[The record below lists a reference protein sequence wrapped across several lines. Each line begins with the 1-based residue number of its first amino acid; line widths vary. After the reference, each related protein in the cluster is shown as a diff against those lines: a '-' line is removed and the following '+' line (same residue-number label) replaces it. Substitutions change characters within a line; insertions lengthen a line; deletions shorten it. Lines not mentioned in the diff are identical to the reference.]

1 MKDIAFKAKKASK
14 ELLKLDKNTR
24 NEIYNNLIIN
34 LKNKEKEIVEANHI
48 DVTHAKKEGLSEAM
62 IDRLIIDEARL
73 SSIVESVKSVRDQE
87 EVVGV
92 LKDAVNREDG
102 LVISKQAVPI
112 GVILMI
118 FESRPNVV
126 IDSAI
131 LALKSSNAIILKGG
145 KEARFTNKIF
155 GEIISES
162 IKDFIP
168 TESVQVLDSDDRN
181 LVNDLLSYNEFID
194 VVIPRGGHGLIN
206 HVYKNAKMP
215 VIAHFR
221 GLCHMYIDKEA
232 DIDKAT
238 DLIVNAKTQRP
249 GVCNALETL
258 LIHEDVLESLC
269 SKLLPVLLDKGTE
282 LRVDNKIY
290 EKFSML
296 NVSKASENDWQ
307 TEYLKNILSIKTVPS
322 LDEAITHIATYG
334 SNHTESIVTENQ
346 DVAMKFLNQVDASC
360 VMVNSSTRF
369 NDGGELGLGA
379 EIGISTSK
387 IHAYGPMGASQMT
400 TNRYVVMG
408 NGHVR
413 C

>member
-1 MKDIAFKAKKASK
+1 
-14 ELLKLDKNTR
+14 
-24 NEIYNNLIIN
+24 
-34 LKNKEKEIVEANHI
+34 
-48 DVTHAKKEGLSEAM
+48 M

-155 GEIISES
+155 GEIISDS

-290 EKFSML
+290 EKFSMF

-307 TEYLKNILSIKTVPS
+307 TEYLKNILSINTP
-322 LDEAITHIATYG
+322 L
-334 SNHTESIVTENQ
+334 
-346 DVAMKFLNQVDASC
+346 FLNFSDIQ
-360 VMVNSSTRF
+360 M
-369 NDGGELGLGA
+369 
-379 EIGISTSK
+379 
-387 IHAYGPMGASQMT
+387 SQ
-400 TNRYVVMG
+400 
-408 NGHVR
+408 
-413 C
+413 

>member
-1 MKDIAFKAKKASK
+1 
-14 ELLKLDKNTR
+14 
-24 NEIYNNLIIN
+24 
-34 LKNKEKEIVEANHI
+34 
-48 DVTHAKKEGLSEAM
+48 
-62 IDRLIIDEARL
+62 
-73 SSIVESVKSVRDQE
+73 
-87 EVVGV
+87 
-92 LKDAVNREDG
+92 
-102 LVISKQAVPI
+102 
-112 GVILMI
+112 
-118 FESRPNVV
+118 
-126 IDSAI
+126 
-131 LALKSSNAIILKGG
+131 
-145 KEARFTNKIF
+145 
-155 GEIISES
+155 
-162 IKDFIP
+162 
-168 TESVQVLDSDDRN
+168 
-181 LVNDLLSYNEFID
+181 
-194 VVIPRGGHGLIN
+194 
-206 HVYKNAKMP
+206 
-215 VIAHFR
+215 
-221 GLCHMYIDKEA
+221 MYIDKEA

>member
-1 MKDIAFKAKKASK
+1 
-14 ELLKLDKNTR
+14 
-24 NEIYNNLIIN
+24 
-34 LKNKEKEIVEANHI
+34 
-48 DVTHAKKEGLSEAM
+48 
-62 IDRLIIDEARL
+62 
-73 SSIVESVKSVRDQE
+73 
-87 EVVGV
+87 
-92 LKDAVNREDG
+92 
-102 LVISKQAVPI
+102 
-112 GVILMI
+112 
-118 FESRPNVV
+118 
-126 IDSAI
+126 
-131 LALKSSNAIILKGG
+131 
-145 KEARFTNKIF
+145 NKIF

-387 IHAYGPMGASQMT
+387 I
-400 TNRYVVMG
+400 
-408 NGHVR
+408 
-413 C
+413 